1 MQLYSQEFISS
12 IIAHCW
18 KGTDAV
24 DTRDTNTDWQIIAKE
39 QPYWG
44 VLSVDQFRGRD
55 ISGDNRAQFFASGVD
70 YVNRLL
76 GLVHKH
82 FGPVNGRALDFGC
95 GVGRL
100 SIALASKFKEV
111 VGVDVSEEM
120 LNLCRNNARQS
131 GVRNIELV
139 LSDDALSRVTGQFD
153 LVNTIIVL
161 QHIPHERGIR
171 IFQRLIDLT
180 KVGGICSIQVTYA
193 RERHMLAHEL
203 GSALYYRRTQ
213 NALLD
218 LRPSDTAHPP
228 GTITMYDYD
237 LNEIFVRLSEKAGSP
252 VICIPTNDGGHL
264 GVHFVFCR
272 GR

>member
-1 MQLYSQEFISS
+1 MQLYWQFLILK
-12 IIAHCW
+12 IKANYL
-18 KGTDAV
+18 KGTVAV
-24 DTRDTNTDWQIIAKE
+24 ETRDTNADWQIIAKE

-44 VLSVDQFRGRD
+44 VLSVDQFRGQD
-55 ISGDNRAQFFASGVD
+55 ISGDNKAQFFASGVD

-82 FGPVNGRALDFGC
+82 FGPVMGRALDFGC

-100 SIALASKFKEV
+100 SIALASRFTEV

-120 LNLCRNNARQS
+120 LNLCRNNARQF

-139 LSDDALSRVTGQFD
+139 LSDDTLSRVTGQFD

-161 QHIPHERGIR
+161 QHIPQERGIR

-193 RERHMLAHEL
+193 RERLMLAHEL
-203 GSALYYRRTQ
+203 GSAQYYRRTQ

-218 LRPSDTAHPP
+218 LRATEAAHPP

-237 LNEIFVRLSEKAGSP
+237 LNDIFVRLSEKAGSP